1 MDREVE
7 SNRAA
12 VTADRLPFT
21 GQNARRRDWA
31 AKRLLLLPPLL
42 FLAVTLG
49 GALFIFLRNS
59 FYASAGMGITGSEFT
74 IANYARLIADTY
86 YAEVMVRT
94 VVISLVVVTI
104 SAVLGYPLAFYL
116 RRAGRMARVVL
127 LIVIASNA
135 MSLVVR
141 ALGWIGILN
150 DNGPLNQML
159 LLANVIERPLHF
171 IGGDA
176 SIVIG
181 LVHGFVPLFV
191 LTLLPV
197 LYAIDPSL
205 EQAAA
210 GLGAGPWAT
219 WRKVTLPLSMPG
231 VIAASLLT
239 FAMCMGAYTTPA
251 LLAGGRATTFPM
263 LVQQQV
269 STLMNYPMGAV
280 LALTL
285 LLLVL
290 VLTWASVGATR
301 QYMQVRL

>member
-1 MDREVE
+1 MDRKVE
-7 SNRAA
+7 SNRSA
-12 VTADRLPFT
+12 VTAAWHLPA
-21 GQNARRRDWA
+21 GQQARRREWVA
-31 AKRLLLLPPLL
+31 NRLLLVLPLL
-42 FLAVTLG
+42 FLTVTLG

-59 FYASAGMGITGSEFT
+59 FYASAGMGIAGTEFT
-74 IANYARLIADTY
+74 IANYARLVVDSY
-86 YAEVMVRT
+86 YAEVMLRT
-94 VVISLVVVTI
+94 VAISLVVVVI
-104 SAVLGYPLAFYL
+104 SALLGYPLALYL
-116 RRAGRMARVVL
+116 RNAGRTARVVL
-127 LIVIASNA
+127 LVVIATNA

-159 LLANVIERPLHF
+159 LLMNFVERPVHF
-171 IGGDA
+171 IGGDGGI
-176 SIVIG
+176 IVG

-197 LYAIDPSL
+197 LHAIDPSL

-210 GLGAGPWAT
+210 GLGAGPWTA

-239 FAMCMGAYTTPA
+239 FALCMGAYTTPA

-280 LALTL
+280 LALML

-290 VLTWASVGATR
+290 VLTWASVGAARKYT
-301 QYMQVRL
+301 QVRA

>member
-1 MDREVE
+1 MEP
-7 SNRAA
+7 NRPA
-12 VTADRLPFT
+12 VTGVRRARTSHGKRP
-21 GQNARRRDWA
+21 NAGA
-31 AKRLLLLPPLL
+31 TRLLLVPPLL
-42 FLAVTLG
+42 FLAITLG
-49 GALFIFLRNS
+49 AALIIFLRNS
-59 FYASAGMGITGSEFT
+59 FYASAGMGITGTELT
-74 IANYARLIADTY
+74 IANYVRLADTY
-86 YAEVMVRT
+86 YAEVMLRT
-94 VVISLVVVTI
+94 VMISLAVVVI
-104 SAVLGYPLAFYL
+104 CAVLGYPLAFYL
-116 RRAGRMARVVL
+116 RRASRTARVVL
-127 LIVIASNA
+127 LIVIACNA

-141 ALGWIGILN
+141 ALGWIGVLN
-150 DNGPLNQML
+150 DNGPLNQLLML
-159 LLANVIERPLHF
+159 AGAIERPVHF

-176 SIVIG
+176 GIIVG

-191 LTLLPV
+191 LTLFPV
-197 LYAIDPSL
+197 LQAIDPSL

-280 LALTL
+280 LALAL
-285 LLLVL
+285 LILVL
-290 VLTWASVGATR
+290 LLTWASIGAAR
-301 QYMQVRL
+301 VYMRVRV

>member
-7 SNRAA
+7 PNRAA
-12 VTADRLPFT
+12 VTGGLTAPDKK
-21 GQNARRRDWA
+21 QVRRIVPVV
-31 AKRLLLLPPLL
+31 RLLLAPPLL
-42 FLAVTLG
+42 FLVVTLG
-49 GALFIFLRNS
+49 GALAIFLRNS
-59 FYASAGMGITGSEFT
+59 FYAPAGMGITGTELT
-74 IANYARLIADTY
+74 AANYVRLFDIY
-86 YAEVMVRT
+86 YAEVMLRT
-94 VVISLVVVTI
+94 VMISLAVVVISAL
-104 SAVLGYPLAFYL
+104 LGYPLAYHL
-116 RRAGRMARVVL
+116 RRAGPTARIVL
-127 LIVIASNA
+127 LVVIACNA

-150 DNGPLNQML
+150 DNGPINQIL
-159 LLANVIERPLHF
+159 KLASLIESPIHF

-176 SIVIG
+176 GIIVG

-197 LYAIDPSL
+197 LNAIDPSL
-205 EQAAA
+205 EQASA
-210 GLGAGPWAT
+210 GLGAGPWTT

-269 STLMNYPMGAV
+269 STIMNYPMGAV
-280 LALTL
+280 LALAL

-290 VLTWASVGATR
+290 FVTWISIGVA
-301 QYMQVRL
+301 QPYMRARA

>member
-12 VTADRLPFT
+12 VSGNQTAI
-21 GQNARRRDWA
+21 GIKQRRRHFWTA
-31 AKRLLLLPPLL
+31 TRLLLAPPLL
-42 FLAVTLG
+42 FLAITLG
-49 GALFIFLRNS
+49 GALVIFLRNS
-59 FYASAGMGITGSEFT
+59 LYAPAGMGITGTELT
-74 IANYARLIADTY
+74 AANYMRLADIY
-86 YAEVMVRT
+86 YAEVMLRT
-94 VVISLVVVTI
+94 VMISLAVVVI
-104 SAVLGYPLAFYL
+104 SAVLGYPLAYYL
-116 RRAGRMARVVL
+116 RRAGSAARAVL
-127 LIVIASNA
+127 LVVIACNA

-150 DNGPLNQML
+150 DNGPINQLLML
-159 LLANVIERPLHF
+159 VSVIERPVHF

-176 SIVIG
+176 GIIIG

-197 LYAIDPSL
+197 LHAIDSSL
-205 EQAAA
+205 EQASA

-231 VIAASLLT
+231 VVAASLLT

-263 LVQQQV
+263 LIQQQV
-269 STLMNYPMGAV
+269 STIMNYPMGAV
-280 LALTL
+280 LALAL

-290 VLTWASVGATR
+290 LLTWASIGAAQ
-301 QYMQVRL
+301 QYMQARA